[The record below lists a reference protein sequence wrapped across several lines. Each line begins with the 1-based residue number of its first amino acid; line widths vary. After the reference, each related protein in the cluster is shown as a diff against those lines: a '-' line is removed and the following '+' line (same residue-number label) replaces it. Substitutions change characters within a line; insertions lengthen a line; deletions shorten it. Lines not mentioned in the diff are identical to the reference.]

1 MNIIMI
7 IIGVIIAG
15 VVLWILMQ
23 NNAIAKHENVMR
35 VFSDI
40 DVIFIQ
46 RNDQVYQQL
55 NVAYQALSTES
66 ELAQNV
72 AKYRSGI
79 NEYSQMSVNQ
89 KINFNASLGHFIT
102 NGMRQEAYPELES
115 IKTLIP
121 NVLSTWNKVETEL
134 KNKRLAYNRSAQR
147 FNTGL
152 HQFPSS
158 IFFKKARMT
167 LSEDGTAEP
176 FALIKATEAEK
187 QAIKIPEPNWGGVGQ
202 RKEG

>member
-1 MNIIMI
+1 MNIILYL
-7 IIGVIIAG
+7 IIGV
-15 VVLWILMQ
+15 VVVIGFYFLMK
-23 NNAIAKHENVMR
+23 NNAIAKHENVVR
-35 VFSDI
+35 VFADI

-55 NVAYQALSTES
+55 NAVYQALSTES

-79 NEYSQMSVNQ
+79 NEYTNMSMNE
-89 KINFNASLGHFIT
+89 KINFNASLGAFIT
-102 NGMRQEAYPELES
+102 HGLRQEAYPSLDS

-121 NVLSTWNKVETEL
+121 NVISTWNKVETEL
-134 KNKRLAYNRSAQR
+134 KNKRLAYNRSATS
-147 FNTGL
+147 FNVGL

-158 IFFKKARMT
+158 IFFKKARMI
-167 LSEDGTAEP
+167 LSEDGTTEP

-187 QAIKIPEPNWGGVGQ
+187 QSIKIPEANWGGVGQ
-202 RKEG
+202 AK